1 MQVLI
6 LTVTGTG
13 KKRKCR
19 ENNLKRE
26 RNFFYKKYPSIVK
39 SIDRR

>member
-1 MQVLI
+1 MFFDTRRDKETGWGEVSVGERMQVLI

-19 ENNLKRE
+19 EN
-26 RNFFYKKYPSIVK
+26 S
-39 SIDRR
+39 